1 MLSSVRHKGNERSV
15 VGRVVS
21 LFCIFIVSFGF
32 LALSPSL
39 AAMGSGN
46 FVCLVAQ

>member
-1 MLSSVRHKGNERSV
+1 MLSSVRCKGNERSA

-21 LFCIFIVSFGF
+21 LFCIFIASFGF
-32 LALSPSL
+32 LALSSSV

-46 FVCLVAQ
+46 FVLSNR